1 MWTRIKSFGG
11 SDDVYENKIKLSEE
25 VRKFATSKNDDEI
38 AKKTS
43 SAKSILN
50 ELICIYSY
58 YINLSTWYLLN

>member
-1 MWTRIKSFGG
+1 MWTRINSFRGPG
-11 SDDVYENKIKLSEE
+11 DVYENKVKLSEE
-25 VRKFATSKNDDEI
+25 MRRFATSKNDDKI

>member
-1 MWTRIKSFGG
+1 M
-11 SDDVYENKIKLSEE
+11 YENKVKLSEE

-58 YINLSTWYLLN
+58 YINLST